1 MALLEYNIQYDDKTE
16 ASKVTCRILSVGGP
30 GPDKIRFKSN
40 DPNTGIQYVGG
51 SPFDPR
57 DSNAPQPDKV
67 FRVGKKTKEFEV
79 VKSVTRDERL
89 RFKCGEVVPAPV
101 KMTLGTT
108 VGGKS
113 APTNDARLKLNSW
126 KGGGGGTPPPDI

>member
-16 ASKVTCRILSVGGP
+16 TSKVTCRLLAVGGQ

-40 DPNTGIQYVGG
+40 DPNTAIQYVGS

-57 DSNAPQPDKV
+57 DPNAPQPDKV
-67 FRVGKKTKEFEV
+67 FRVGKKTKDLEV
-79 VKSVTRDERL
+79 VKLVTREERL
-89 RFKCGEVVPAPV
+89 RFKCGEAVSVPA
-101 KMTLGTT
+101 KMTFGTT

-113 APTNDARLKLNSW
+113 APTNDSTIKLKAW